1 VQYKIFIAQKIRGNS
16 FCFRFVSDE
25 KKKFFSRFFY
35 NKKKEKKFS
44 FRRFHWLSGAFTAR
58 DEKKEATSIP
68 ARRPVQSPK
77 SPAVT
82 PPPAPLSAEAD
93 RSPSL

>member
-1 VQYKIFIAQKIRGNS
+1 VQYKIFIAQNIRGNS

-25 KKKFFSRFFY
+25 KNFFSRFFY
-35 NKKKEKKFS
+35 NKNKEKKFFVS
-44 FRRFHWLSGAFTAR
+44 TVSLAFGHIHRTGR
-58 DEKKEATSIP
+58 KKEATSIP